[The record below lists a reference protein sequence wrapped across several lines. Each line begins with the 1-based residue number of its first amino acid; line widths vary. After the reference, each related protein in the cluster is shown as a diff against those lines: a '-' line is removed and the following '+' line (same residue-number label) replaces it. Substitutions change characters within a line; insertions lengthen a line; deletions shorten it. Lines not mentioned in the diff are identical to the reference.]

1 MDYRNVIRK
10 NNIRTRLVVVSYIFI
25 MLIVGL
31 LVDTATHPDEWG
43 GFLKICWHLRPLN
56 AFPLLH

>member
-43 GFLKICWHLRPLN
+43 GF
-56 AFPLLH
+56 F

>member
-1 MDYRNVIRK
+1 MDFRNVIRK

-43 GFLKICWHLRPLN
+43 GFFENML
-56 AFPLLH
+56 AFATFKRFPVAT

>member
-1 MDYRNVIRK
+1 MDFRNVIRK

-31 LVDTATHPDEWG
+31 LVDTATHPDE
-43 GFLKICWHLRPLN
+43 
-56 AFPLLH
+56 